1 VGNITGIDDQ
11 STTYDASATYTY
23 DARNRLESWTDANSD
38 ILFYAYDALGNLKGH
53 GVNNEGDTNQGFDPT
68 AKPHQIATNRNGEN
82 YVYDADGNV
91 IQRGPS
97 EHFVYDSANRL
108 VCTGSSP
115 GNCDGPAYRYDADGQ
130 LLWDGAARQQ
140 LMGDLFRWKSLNHTA
155 YSNIVAFGEVI
166 AEVKQASAP
175 LRAVWAPVGWPLPIP
190 KGPLLQMLAVAAMLT
205 WIALLAWLG
214 VWRAFSEAPATAT
227 LVLAL
232 TTLLVVPPPAWAC
245 RKGGKGCGGGG
256 GTITTVRAFFRD
268 HLGSAAYVTGPNVRQ
283 VYEPFGKAILTATGG
298 KYEFTGKKHHGVT
311 DMHYYGARWYDA
323 EAGRFAGVDP
333 LVANPRDS
341 QDLNAYSYVRND
353 PVNLVDPT
361 GMAGGPTPG
370 IEVITVTGVRRG
382 GGESF
387 SSLSRLSFG
396 VSIPRYGVSG
406 FSFGGSFLFAGGFGL
421 LPGFTSIQFAMAL
434 DGYSEECCGDDQ
446 GEGGDSAFRAAPNG
460 PEAKARGGATVD
472 AIERGRMLLDNSAR
486 LRAEKRTMAE
496 IEQRRADAASSGGDL
511 DIWVFVWE
519 KNLTNLATGHSAFA
533 GYTLGSGV
541 SVPRGTPALS
551 VPVPSILTPTQRG
564 ILRYRWTPKGPY
576 SIYSA
581 SGRGGR

>member
-1 VGNITGIDDQ
+1 
-11 STTYDASATYTY
+11 
-23 DARNRLESWTDANSD
+23 
-38 ILFYAYDALGNLKGH
+38 
-53 GVNNEGDTNQGFDPT
+53 
-68 AKPHQIATNRNGEN
+68 
-82 YVYDADGNV
+82 
-91 IQRGPS
+91 
-97 EHFVYDSANRL
+97 
-108 VCTGSSP
+108 
-115 GNCDGPAYRYDADGQ
+115 
-130 LLWDGAARQQ
+130 
-140 LMGDLFRWKSLNHTA
+140 MGDLFRWKSLNHTA